1 MWSLFSARWQHRCG
15 GKATPGDRCDYCDQR
30 LRADAHPRNHP
41 DGWLPPGREDDN
53 LRGGSFR
60 FF

>member
-1 MWSLFSARWQHRCG
+1 MWNLFSVQWQHRCG
-15 GKATPGDRCDYCDQR
+15 GKAAPGNRCDWCNKR

-41 DGWLPPGREDDN
+41 DGWLPPGQHDDER
-53 LRGGSFR
+53 RGEVFT